1 MKSKYLIIHTSLL
14 MFILSCSPND
24 TNNQVEEGHLEN
36 NVYKSNNIG
45 WTIKIPYKWK
55 VISSE
60 QNNQTEKRGIEA
72 LENMV
77 EGEIDVSEV
86 KSLIGFQKDQFN
98 IFQSSSQPFEL
109 EYEGEWEVS
118 NAQLK
123 KLVYQTYMSQGIQVD
138 TSETEIVNVDGQ
150 DFHSYKFTL
159 YGPKGDVILN
169 QVVYCQLINGFDFA
183 ANINYNNESDKKV
196 MLDAWLNSKFEK

>member
-1 MKSKYLIIHTSLL
+1 